1 MKHNGVMGDARVI
14 GIDVGTSSTKGVAID
29 ASGAVIATAQRPYL
43 VAMDRPGWSEQD
55 PELWWEAAQ
64 AVLHEL
70 GGDEADGIGLSG
82 QMHGLVILG
91 ADDRPLRP
99 AILWNDGRSQPQVD
113 ALLEEVGVTRL
124 VELSGNRPLAGFTAP
139 KLSWLAAHEP
149 AVLAATRR
157 IMLPKDYVRLR
168 LCGEAATDVSDASG
182 TLLLDV
188 ARRAWSPELC
198 ELFGVDPAVLP
209 TLLESPQ
216 ASGRTP
222 DGVVVAAGAGDQAAG
237 ALGVGVIDRAGPASV
252 VLGTSGVIFAAQDS
266 YAPDPGGRLHA
277 FCHALPGRWHVMGVI
292 LAAAGA
298 LAWLDSAIGHGDGIP
313 ALLEEA
319 ATWPP
324 GAEGLAFAPYLSGER
339 TPHPD
344 ADIRGAFVGLG
355 LRHDRGAMTRA
366 VLEGVAHALRDGLDL
381 VHSAGS
387 WPASAR
393 VSGGGAQSQLW
404 CEILAAVLDLPL
416 QRTASAAAGAAYGAA
431 LLGGVAGGVFPD
443 AGTAA
448 QATVTVTGEVTP
460 DPALVEAYA
469 SQRERFAALYP
480 ALATLKKLA
489 PAPTAGATV
498 VR

>member
-1 MKHNGVMGDARVI
+1 MKHNGRMSDARVI
-14 GIDVGTSSTKGVAID
+14 GIDVGTSSTKGVAVD
-29 ASGAVIATAQRPYL
+29 ARGAVIATAQRAYP
-43 VAMDRPGWSEQD
+43 VMMDRPGFSEQD
-55 PELWWEAAQ
+55 PELWWEATR
-64 AVLHEL
+64 AVLDEL
-70 GGDEADGIGLSG
+70 GAGAADGIGLSG
-82 QMHGLVILG
+82 QMHGLVALG

-113 ALLEEVGVTRL
+113 ALVAEVGVARL

-149 AVLAATRR
+149 EVLAATRR

-168 LCGEAATDVSDASG
+168 LCGETATDVSDASG
-182 TLLLDV
+182 TFLLDV

-198 ELFGVDPAVLP
+198 ELFGVAPETLPA
-209 TLLESPQ
+209 LLESPEV
-216 ASGRTP
+216 SGETA

-237 ALGVGVIDRAGPASV
+237 ALGVGVLDGDGPASL
-252 VLGTSGVIFAAQDS
+252 VLGTSGVIFAAQDG
-266 YAPDPGGRLHA
+266 YAPDPAGRLHA

-298 LAWLDSAIGHGDGIP
+298 LAWLDGAIGHGDGIP

-319 ATWPP
+319 AAWPP
-324 GAEGLAFAPYLSGER
+324 GCEGLAFAPYLSGER

-344 ADIRGAFVGLG
+344 ADVRGAFVGLG

-381 VHSAGS
+381 IAELNPAHPL
-387 WPASAR
+387 PASAR
-393 VSGGGAQSQLW
+393 ISGGGARSALW

-416 QRTASAAAGAAYGAA
+416 QATASASAGAAYGAA
-431 LLGGVAGGVFPD
+431 LLGGVAGGVFAD
-443 AGTAA
+443 AGAAA

-460 DPALVEAYA
+460 DARLVEAYA
-469 SQRERFAALYP
+469 AQRERFAALYP
-480 ALATLKKLA
+480 TLATLK
-489 PAPTAGATV
+489 ATP
-498 VR
+498 

>member
-1 MKHNGVMGDARVI
+1 MGVMSDARVI
-14 GIDVGTSSTKGVAID
+14 GIDIGTSSTKGIAID
-29 ASGAVIATAQRPYL
+29 AGGAVTATAQRAYP

-70 GGDEADGIGLSG
+70 GADEADAIGLSG
-82 QMHGLVILG
+82 QMHGLVALG

-113 ALLEEVGVTRL
+113 ALLEEVGVARL

-149 AVLAATRR
+149 EVLAAIRR

-188 ARRAWSPELC
+188 ARRAWSPQLC
-198 ELFGVDPAVLP
+198 ELFDVNPEILPA
-209 TLLESPQ
+209 LLESPQ
-216 ASGRTP
+216 VSGRTA

-237 ALGVGVIDRAGPASV
+237 ALGVGVIDGDGPASL
-252 VLGTSGVIFAAQDS
+252 VLGTSGVIFAAQDR
-266 YAPDPGGRLHA
+266 YAPDPDGRLHA

-298 LAWLDSAIGHGDGIP
+298 LAWLDGAIGHGDGIP
-313 ALLEEA
+313 ALLDEA
-319 ATWPP
+319 ATWPA
-324 GAEGLAFAPYLSGER
+324 GCEGLAFAPYLSGER

-381 VHSAGS
+381 VNDLNPDHPSPS
-387 WPASAR
+387 SAR
-393 VSGGGAQSQLW
+393 ISGGGARSALW
-404 CEILAAVLDLPL
+404 SEILAAVLDLPL
-416 QRTASAAAGAAYGAA
+416 QRTASASAGAAYGAA
-431 LLGGVAGGVFPD
+431 LPGGVAGGVFAA
-443 AGTAA
+443 AGAA
-448 QATVTVTGEVTP
+448 ARATVTVTGEVTP
-460 DPALVEAYA
+460 DPALVEVYA
-469 SQRERFAALYP
+469 SQRERYAALYP
-480 ALATLKKLA
+480 ALATLKE
-489 PAPTAGATV
+489 TT
-498 VR
+498 